1 MTISRY
7 SEKNALNYQ
16 ELKNLKNYSYQKI
29 LTKILD
35 EKTKNLHTKVDQNY
49 LNEIVLWKVN
59 RYAAFNDETIL
70 LLNRIKE
77 ENAEEINTE
86 LTKEV
91 LSSLLKTP
99 GVQLP
104 MASTI
109 LRFMNP
115 KIYQIYD
122 QRVGRFIDFEN
133 PHGGIQS
140 AKNEALVAKTVD
152 FYLGYLQRLQDIS
165 KEKNVEFELLDRVLY
180 IADKEENKDIAL
192 KKK

>member
-35 EKTKNLHTKVDQNY
+35 EKTKNLDTKVDQNY

-180 IADKEENKDIAL
+180 IADKEKNKDIAL

>member
-1 MTISRY
+1 MAISRY
-7 SEKNALNYQ
+7 SEKNAANYQ

-29 LTKILD
+29 LTKLLD
-35 EKTKNLHTKVDQNY
+35 DKTINESVKVDQSY

-59 RYAAFNDETIL
+59 RYAAFSDNIIE
-70 LLNRIKE
+70 LLNRIKSE
-77 ENAEEINTE
+77 KSKSLNED

-91 LSSLLKTP
+91 LSLLLKTP

-122 QRVGRFIDFEN
+122 QRVGRFIDLEN
-133 PHGGIQS
+133 PNSGIQS
-140 AKNEALVAKTVD
+140 AKSEALIAKTID
-152 FYLGYLQRLQDIS
+152 FYLRYLQRLREIS
-165 KEKNVEFELLDRVLY
+165 KEINVEFELLDRVLY
-180 IADKEENKDIAL
+180 IADKDENKDITL
-192 KKK
+192 KKR

>member
-122 QRVGRFIDFEN
+122 QRVGRFIKLEN
-133 PHGGIQS
+133 SNSGIQS
-140 AKNEALVAKTVD
+140 AKNEVLISKTID
-152 FYLGYLQRLQDIS
+152 FYFTYLKRLREIS
-165 KEKNVEFELLDRVLY
+165 EEINIEFELLDRVLY

>member
-29 LTKILD
+29 LTEILD
-35 EKTKNLHTKVDQNY
+35 EKTKNLDTKVDQNY

-59 RYAAFNDETIL
+59 RYAAFNKEAIL

-77 ENAEEINTE
+77 ENAEEINLD

-91 LSSLLKTP
+91 LSSVLKTP

-122 QRVGRFIDFEN
+122 QRVGRFIEFKN

-140 AKNEALVAKTVD
+140 AKNENLIAKTID
-152 FYLGYLQRLQDIS
+152 FYLNYLKRLREIS
-165 KEKNVEFELLDRVLY
+165 EEINIEFELLDRVLY

>member
-7 SEKNALNYQ
+7 SEKNARNYQ

-35 EKTKNLHTKVDQNY
+35 EKTTDPSIEVDQNY

-59 RYAAFNDETIL
+59 RYALFDQDIMT
-70 LLNRIKE
+70 LLNEIKRE
-77 ENAEEINTE
+77 QSSKINENSTKKI
-86 LTKEV
+86 LT
-91 LSSLLKTP
+91 LLLKTP

-122 QRVGRFIDFEN
+122 QRVGRFIEFEN
-133 PHGGIQS
+133 PHSGIQS
-140 AKNEALVAKTVD
+140 AKSEALIAKTID
-152 FYLGYLQRLQDIS
+152 FYLNYLTRLRLIS
-165 KEKNVEFELLDRVLY
+165 KEINIEFELLDRVLY
-180 IADKEENKDIAL
+180 IADKDENKDITL
-192 KKK
+192 KKR

>member
-7 SEKNALNYQ
+7 SEKKALHYQ
-16 ELKNLKNYSYQKI
+16 ELKNLKKYSYQNV

-35 EKTKNLHTKVDQNY
+35 EKTQTSSLKVDQNY

-59 RYAAFNDETIL
+59 RYAAFSDAVIQ
-70 LLNRIKE
+70 LLNKIKE
-77 ENAEEINTE
+77 ENSE
-86 LTKEV
+86 LMNEDTTRQV
-91 LSSLLKTP
+91 LSLLLKTP

-140 AKNEALVAKTVD
+140 AKNETLINKTIS
-152 FYLGYLQRLQDIS
+152 FYLNYLARLRIIS
-165 KEKNVEFELLDRVLY
+165 KEINVEFELLDRVLY
-180 IADKEENKDIAL
+180 IADKDENKDITL
-192 KKK
+192 KKR

>member
-35 EKTKNLHTKVDQNY
+35 EKTKNLDTKVDQNY

-133 PHGGIQS
+133 SHGGIQS

>member
-35 EKTKNLHTKVDQNY
+35 EKTKNLDTKVDQNY